1 MSIGQKL
8 LPVLLCQLI
17 RVGDL
22 HLQQADR
29 AGLFPPVGGV
39 DDDEGLVAVHQL
51 LDHPDAGDPGLE
63 YHDALWH
70 AILGEPPDDRYPEA
84 VVPEQVVAHT
94 GHQHTGRHP
103 DSTSSTPTAIFIS
116 PSPTATGSA
125 ASLPSPSSSRL
136 PVRTS

>member
-1 MSIGQKL
+1 MSIGQKP

-29 AGLFPPVGGV
+29 AGLLPPVGGV
-39 DDDEGLVAVHQL
+39 
-51 LDHPDAGDPGLE
+51 E
-63 YHDALWH
+63 YHDALRH

-84 VVPEQVVAHT
+84 VVPEQVIAHT

-125 ASLPSPSSSRL
+125 ASLPSPSSS
-136 PVRTS
+136 